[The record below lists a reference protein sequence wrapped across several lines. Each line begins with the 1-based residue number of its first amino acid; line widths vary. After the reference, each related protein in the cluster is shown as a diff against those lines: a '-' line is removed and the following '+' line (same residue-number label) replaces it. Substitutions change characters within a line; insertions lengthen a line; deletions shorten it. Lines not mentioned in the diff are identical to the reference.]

1 MSAVLVALLALAV
14 NVAWAQEPAAA
25 DSAAWSRIR
34 ASLFGDAPIASDDD
48 VVTLDTPRRAADAAV
63 VPVAIRARF
72 VQSPARAIDR
82 IWLVVDENPSPIA
95 AVFRFSLVS
104 GRADIETRIRIE
116 SYTFVRAIART
127 SDGALHMA
135 ANYVKASGGCSAPA
149 GADALAASASIGRM
163 RLRVSDA
170 ADDARAS
177 LVQLAISHPNHSGLA
192 MDQLTRLYAPA
203 HYVRRMDVTYA
214 GRPLLDADLD
224 FAISENP
231 NFRFYLLRQ
240 EGGEL
245 DARVTDTQ
253 ALTFHTSLYVDAS
266 PAGVSAREAAP
277 R

>member
-1 MSAVLVALLALAV
+1 MKAVLVALLALMV
-14 NVAWAQEPAAA
+14 GTAWAQEPAAA
-25 DSAAWSRIR
+25 DSAAWNRIR
-34 ASLFGDAPIASDDD
+34 TSLFGDAPIASDDD
-48 VVTLDTPRRAADAAV
+48 VVTLETPRRAADAAV

-82 IWLVVDENPSPIA
+82 IWLVVDDNPSPVA
-95 AVFRFSLVS
+95 AVFRFSLAS

-135 ANYVKASGGCSAPA
+135 ASYVKASGGCSAPA

-170 ADDARAS
+170 ADDARSS

-231 NFRFYLLRQ
+231 NFRFYLMRQ
-240 EGGEL
+240 AGGEL
-245 DARVTDTQ
+245 EARVTDTQ
-253 ALTFHTSLYVDAS
+253 ALTFHTSLHVDAA
-266 PAGVSAREAAP
+266 PAAVSAQQAAP